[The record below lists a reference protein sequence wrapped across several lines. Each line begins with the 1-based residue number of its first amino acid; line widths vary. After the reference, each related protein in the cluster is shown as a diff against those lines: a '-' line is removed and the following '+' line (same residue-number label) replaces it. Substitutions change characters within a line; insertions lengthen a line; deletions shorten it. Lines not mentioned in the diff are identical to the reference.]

1 MPSRYKVKASMKQ
14 QTSFFIDNVIADADR
29 PWNIPPAVPGMPI
42 AEVDTPALILDLDAL
57 EFNMNKVH
65 ERLHA
70 AGLRVRPHGK
80 AHKSADIARLQIA
93 SGAIGI
99 CCQKISEAEA
109 FVAGGVADVL
119 VTNQIVGAIK
129 TRRAAQLARRCALS
143 VCVDHQVQIDQ
154 LAEATRDAASR
165 IGVLVEVDIGHGRC
179 GVSSVNAVVELAKL
193 ITRHSP
199 QLSFA
204 GLHAFRGSAQHLRT
218 YEERE
223 AAVDQA
229 VAMLRDVVEAL
240 SREGLECPT
249 ITGGGTGTYALE
261 AASGLYTEVQP
272 GSYVLMDADYAENI
286 QGENDDVLRHAL
298 FVMCSVISAQ
308 SHHAVLDGGLK
319 AFAMDRGVPKM
330 VDCDSTVRS
339 VSDEHAVIEPG
350 ESRQLPRI
358 GEKVRLIPGHCDPT
372 VNLHDWIVAF
382 RGSHVSHV
390 WPVTARG
397 AMF

>member
-1 MPSRYKVKASMKQ
+1 MKQ
-14 QTSFFIDNVIADADR
+14 QTSHLLDNLIADADR

-42 AEVDTPALILDLDAL
+42 AQVDTPALILDLDAL
-57 EFNMNKVH
+57 EFNMKKVH

-80 AHKSADIARLQIA
+80 AHKSADIARLQLA
-93 SGAIGI
+93 SGAVGM

-119 VTNQIVGAIK
+119 VTNQLVGASK

-154 LAEATRDAASR
+154 LADAAREAGSR

-179 GVSSVNAVVELAKL
+179 GVSSADAVVELAKL
-193 ITRHSP
+193 ITRHAP
-199 QLSFA
+199 QLSFG
-204 GLHAFRGSAQHLRT
+204 GLHAFRGSAQHLRRH
-218 YEERE
+218 EERA

-229 VAMLRDVVEAL
+229 VAKLRGVVEAL
-240 SREGLECPT
+240 SQEGLECPT
-249 ITGGGTGTYALE
+249 VTGGGTGTYALE

-286 QGENDDVLRHAL
+286 QGERDDVLRHAL

-308 SHHAVLDGGLK
+308 GRHAVLDGGLK
-319 AFAMDRGVPKM
+319 AFAMDRGTPRV
-330 VDCDSTVRS
+330 VDCDWTVRS
-339 VSDEHAVIEPG
+339 VSDEHTVVEPQ

-358 GEKVRLIPGHCDPT
+358 GEKFRLIPGHCDPT

-382 RGSHVSHV
+382 RGAHVSNV

-397 AMF
+397 AIF

>member
-1 MPSRYKVKASMKQ
+1 MKQ
-14 QTSFFIDNVIADADR
+14 QTSFFNDSPISDADR
-29 PWNIPPAVPGMPI
+29 PWNIPPAVPGMPV

-57 EFNMNKVH
+57 EFNMNQVH

-80 AHKSADIARLQIA
+80 AHKSADIARMQIA

-109 FVAGGVADVL
+109 FVAGGVTDVL
-119 VTNQIVGAIK
+119 VTNQLVGASK
-129 TRRAAQLARRCALS
+129 TKRAAQLARRCALS
-143 VCVDHQVQIDQ
+143 VCVDHQVQLDQ
-154 LAEATRDAASR
+154 LAEATREAASR

-179 GVSSVNAVVELAKL
+179 GVSSADAVVRLATL
-193 ITRHSP
+193 IARHSP

-218 YEERE
+218 YAERV

-229 VAMLRDVVEAL
+229 VAKLRGVVQSL
-240 SREGLECPT
+240 NREGLECPV

-286 QGENDDVLRHAL
+286 RGEHEDVLRHAL
-298 FVMCSVISAQ
+298 FVMCSVISVQ
-308 SHHAVLDGGLK
+308 NRHAVLDGGLK
-319 AFAMDRGVPKM
+319 SFAMDRGAPKP
-330 VDCDSTVRS
+330 VECDWAVRS
-339 VSDEHAVIEPG
+339 VSDEHTVIEPG
-350 ESRQLPRI
+350 ESRQMPRI

-382 RGSHVSHV
+382 RGSSVRHV

>member
-1 MPSRYKVKASMKQ
+1 MNRVH
-14 QTSFFIDNVIADADR
+14 DR
-29 PWNIPPAVPGMPI
+29 
-42 AEVDTPALILDLDAL
+42 L
-57 EFNMNKVH
+57 
-65 ERLHA
+65 RA
-70 AGLRVRPHGK
+70 AGLRVRPHEK

-93 SGAIGI
+93 SGAIGM

-109 FVAGGVADVL
+109 FVAGGITDVL
-119 VTNQIVGAIK
+119 VTNQLVGARK
-129 TRRAAQLARRCALS
+129 TTRAAQLARRCALS
-143 VCVDHQVQIDQ
+143 VCVDHQIQIDQ
-154 LAEATRDAASR
+154 LAQATREAASR
-165 IGVLVEVDIGHGRC
+165 IGVLIEVDIGHGRC
-179 GVSSVNAVVELAKL
+179 GVSSADAVVRLAKL
-193 ITRHSP
+193 ITQHSP

-218 YEERE
+218 YEERK

-229 VAMLRDVVEAL
+229 VAKLRGVVQAL
-240 SREGLECPT
+240 SRERLECPT

-272 GSYVLMDADYAENI
+272 GSYVLMDADYAENVH
-286 QGENDDVLRHAL
+286 GESDDVLRHAL

-308 SHHAVLDGGLK
+308 DHHAVLDGGLK

-330 VDCDSTVRS
+330 IECDWTVRS
-339 VSDEHAVIEPG
+339 VSDEHTVIEPG
-350 ESRQLPRI
+350 ASRQGPQI

-382 RGSHVSHV
+382 RGAYVRHV

-397 AMF
+397 AVF